1 MPREGSGVRIVVT
14 PIPLASRERSRQEDS
29 HSGRVRTLGKRVKGN
44 LSRVQIPHP
53 PQGVFQPSPMG
64 GDNLIKVVRA
74 FLYFSGMP
82 ITIPKSLLL
91 VPKIPSIAVV
101 GLLAA
106 QFLILQSIGG
116 TEPKCTL
123 NVERPHYSTS
133 LSENQNIDAIK
144 LNITSICNV
153 SQKYTQLSA
162 SIQKI
167 KNNREITAYSFVNE
181 RRSSTTKSPNVASFK
196 ELFGPC
202 QKGVSAAYRGT
213 AQGYVY
219 LENGKKLAVK
229 GDSGKFVA
237 AGCLI
242 GAQ

>member
-1 MPREGSGVRIVVT
+1 
-14 PIPLASRERSRQEDS
+14 
-29 HSGRVRTLGKRVKGN
+29 
-44 LSRVQIPHP
+44 
-53 PQGVFQPSPMG
+53 MG
-64 GDNLIKVVRA
+64 GGNLIKDVTA
-74 FLYFSGMP
+74 FPYFLRMP
-82 ITIPKSLLL
+82 INISKSLLL
-91 VPKIPSIAVV
+91 APKIPSLAVV

-106 QFLILQSIGG
+106 QFFILQSFEG

-133 LSENQNIDAIK
+133 LFENQNIDAIK
-144 LNITSICNV
+144 LNISSICNV

-167 KNNREITAYSFVNE
+167 QNNREITAYSFVNQ
-181 RRSSTTKSPNVASFK
+181 RRSPTTKSPNVASFR

-202 QKGVSAAYRGT
+202 RKGISAAYRGT
-213 AQGYVY
+213 AKGYVY
-219 LENGKKLAVK
+219 LENGKKLAVE
-229 GDSGKFVA
+229 GNSGKFVA

>member
-1 MPREGSGVRIVVT
+1 MSV
-14 PIPLASRERSRQEDS
+14 
-29 HSGRVRTLGKRVKGN
+29 
-44 LSRVQIPHP
+44 
-53 PQGVFQPSPMG
+53 
-64 GDNLIKVVRA
+64 
-74 FLYFSGMP
+74 
-82 ITIPKSLLL
+82 TIPKPNLLNFK
-91 VPKIPSIAVV
+91 VPGVLAVS
-101 GLLAA
+101 LLAA
-106 QFLILQSIGG
+106 QFLLFQYGND
-116 TEPKCTL
+116 TEPECTL

-153 SQKYTQLSA
+153 SQKYTQLTA

-167 KNNREITAYSFVNE
+167 QNNREITAYSFVNQ

-202 QKGVSAAYRGT
+202 RKGVSTAYRGT

>member
-1 MPREGSGVRIVVT
+1 MS
-14 PIPLASRERSRQEDS
+14 
-29 HSGRVRTLGKRVKGN
+29 
-44 LSRVQIPHP
+44 
-53 PQGVFQPSPMG
+53 
-64 GDNLIKVVRA
+64 
-74 FLYFSGMP
+74 
-82 ITIPKSLLL
+82 ITIPKPNLLNFK
-91 VPKIPSIAVV
+91 VPGVLAVS
-101 GLLAA
+101 LLAA
-106 QFLILQSIGG
+106 QFLLFQYGNDP
-116 TEPKCTL
+116 EPNCTL

-133 LSENQNIDAIK
+133 LSENQNVDAIK

-167 KNNREITAYSFVNE
+167 QNNREITAYSFVNE
-181 RRSSTTKSPNVASFK
+181 RRNSTAKSPNVASFK
-196 ELFGPC
+196 ELYGRC
-202 QKGVSAAYRGT
+202 LKGASASYRGT